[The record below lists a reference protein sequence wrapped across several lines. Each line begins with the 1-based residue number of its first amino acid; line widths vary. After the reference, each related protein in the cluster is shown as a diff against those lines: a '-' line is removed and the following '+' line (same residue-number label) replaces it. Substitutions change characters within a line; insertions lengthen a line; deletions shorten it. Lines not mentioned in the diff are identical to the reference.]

1 MVIAKNLERH
11 DEIERMIEEG
21 FAINEVKVTEIED
34 DHLISLVSLW
44 RVENIEEEKEPPHFR

>member
-1 MVIAKNLERH
+1 
-11 DEIERMIEEG
+11 MIEEG

-44 RVENIEEEKEPPHFR
+44 RSINIEEDEERPRFRLEA

>member
-1 MVIAKNLERH
+1 MVIAINLERH
-11 DEIERMIEEG
+11 DEIDRMIEEG

-44 RVENIEEEKEPPHFR
+44 RVENIEEKKEHPHFR

>member
-34 DHLISLVSLW
+34 DHLISFLDSSVSLARLW
-44 RVENIEEEKEPPHFR
+44 SG

>member
-11 DEIERMIEEG
+11 DEIERMKEEG

-44 RVENIEEEKEPPHFR
+44 RVENIEEKKEPPHFR

>member
-34 DHLISLVSLW
+34 DHLISSVSLW
-44 RVENIEEEKEPPHFR
+44 RIENGEEKTHD